1 MGYKIAGGLGLILLI
16 TISGSAW
23 YIDRLLDQI
32 SVLKGNQLILETE
45 IQTQNDQIKNL
56 ISSAEKTQTQI
67 NALEKEKNESEREV
81 NELRNTFARHD
92 LDNLALAKPGLIQT
106 KVNRATKRV
115 KDELV
120 ALTNPDQFEEE
131 NEEDPN
137 N

>member
-1 MGYKIAGGLGLILLI
+1 M
-16 TISGSAW
+16 
-23 YIDRLLDQI
+23 LDQI

-56 ISSAEKTQTQI
+56 ISNAEKTQTQI

>member
-56 ISSAEKTQTQI
+56 ISNAEKTQTQL

-92 LDNLALAKPGLIQT
+92 LDNLALAKPGLIET

-115 KDELV
+115 KDDLI

-131 NEEDPN
+131 NEEDTDN
-137 N
+137 

>member
-56 ISSAEKTQTQI
+56 ISNAEKTQTQI

-131 NEEDPN
+131 NEEDTSN
-137 N
+137 

>member
-56 ISSAEKTQTQI
+56 ISNAETTQTQL

-131 NEEDPN
+131 NEEDTSN
-137 N
+137 

>member
-56 ISSAEKTQTQI
+56 ISNAEKTQTQL

-115 KDELV
+115 KDDLI

-131 NEEDPN
+131 DEEDPN

>member
-56 ISSAEKTQTQI
+56 ISNAEKTQTQI

-131 NEEDPN
+131 DEEDISN
-137 N
+137 

>member
-56 ISSAEKTQTQI
+56 ISNAEKTQVQI

-131 NEEDPN
+131 NEEDTSN
-137 N
+137 

>member
-56 ISSAEKTQTQI
+56 ISNAEKTQVQI

-131 NEEDPN
+131 NEEDTN

>member
-1 MGYKIAGGLGLILLI
+1 MYSL
-16 TISGSAW
+16 
-23 YIDRLLDQI
+23 
-32 SVLKGNQLILETE
+32 
-45 IQTQNDQIKNL
+45 TQNDQIKNL
-56 ISSAEKTQTQI
+56 ISNAEKTQVQI

-131 NEEDPN
+131 NEEDTSN
-137 N
+137 